1 MNFDKQAAAARFETR
16 EYESGCG
23 RVYVRKPKVR
33 AYAAFLDVV
42 RKCVDAQKAAG
53 ADSPFDPGGLTDLE
67 LVRISAC
74 DEAGAPLFE
83 TAAEVEEMLA
93 PSEIMDLAIV
103 ADKLIRP
110 TANPTTAPAQS
121 CS

>member
-1 MNFDKQAAAARFETR
+1 MTFDKAAAAARFETR
-16 EYESGCG
+16 QYESGCG
-23 RVYVRKPKVR
+23 TIHIRKPRVR

-42 RKCVDAQKAAG
+42 RKCADEQKRAGDGAQ
-53 ADSPFDPGGLTDLE
+53 FDPGGLSDLE

-74 DEAGAPLFE
+74 DENGAPLFE
-83 TAAEVEEMLA
+83 TGEEVESMLS
-93 PSEIMDLAIV
+93 PSEIMDVALI

-121 CS
+121 